1 MKKHNNE
8 IYRSIP
14 YLILVLAIF
23 MIVANCGSKVMVPP
37 RIDLTEHEIVGII
50 EFSCSE
56 KGKLGELTTSRFMD
70 FARRDQGM
78 VRIVELGTEAEVLKK
93 IGYEKL
99 DKAAFMEIGETYDV
113 ATVFSGE
120 LIVSDVRPDIMITPG
135 LGYMG
140 FGAEVDASL
149 NARMTETKTGA
160 SIWSN
165 SGSATRSVGHVSIFG
180 GSSFAFDAENPD
192 KAYGKLVDE
201 LVDRVT
207 IDFQITWVR
216 E

>member
-1 MKKHNNE
+1 MREKAHN
-8 IYRSIP
+8 
-14 YLILVLAIF
+14 LITYSGLVLMAFLVLAG
-23 MIVANCGSKVMVPP
+23 CGKKVMVPP
-37 RIDLTEHEIVGII
+37 RIDLSDHEIVGII

-56 KGKLGELTTSRFMD
+56 EGKLGPLCTKRFME

-78 VRIVELGTEAEVLKK
+78 IRIIELGTEEEVLNK
-93 IGYEKL
+93 IGHDKL
-99 DKAAFMEIGETYDV
+99 DQAAYVEIGEAYEV
-113 ATVFSGE
+113 ATIFTGE

-140 FGAEVDASL
+140 FGAEVDATLS
-149 NARMTETKTGA
+149 AQMIETTRGA
-160 SIWSN
+160 SVWNN

-180 GSSFAFDAENPD
+180 GSAFAFDAENPD
-192 KAYGKLVDE
+192 KAYGKLIND

-207 IDFQITWVR
+207 IDFQVTWTR